1 MCGKGRHGREMKDTF
16 LRVKGII
23 KKDDKYLLIK
33 RWVDDRIPDPFVW
46 EFIDAEVNHGEAPD
60 DTVLRAINELLSVE
74 GKIEKIEYTW
84 SSMLGDTHCVG
95 IAYLCSIAE
104 ADEANIV
111 LSEDF
116 GEWIWVTRDEFPRY
130 IENQYVLQ
138 DLEGKEL

>member
-1 MCGKGRHGREMKDTF
+1 MQSTF

-23 KKDDKYLLIK
+23 KKDDRYLLLK

-60 DTVLRAINELLSVE
+60 DTVLRAINEQLSVE

-84 SSMLGDTHCVG
+84 SNMLGDTHCVG
-95 IAYLCSIAE
+95 IAYICSIAE

-111 LSEDF
+111 LSEEF
-116 GEWIWVTRDEFPRY
+116 GEWIWVTREEIPEY
-130 IENQYVLQ
+130 IENQYVLK
-138 DLEGKEL
+138 DLEGKAL

>member
-1 MCGKGRHGREMKDTF
+1 MQSTF

-23 KKDDKYLLIK
+23 KKDDRYLLLK

-60 DTVLRAINELLSVE
+60 DTELRAINEQLSVE

-95 IAYLCSIAE
+95 IAYICSIAE

-111 LSEDF
+111 LSEEF
-116 GEWIWVTRDEFPRY
+116 GEWIWVTREEIPEY
-130 IENQYVLQ
+130 IENQYVLK
-138 DLEGKEL
+138 DLEGKAL

>member
-1 MCGKGRHGREMKDTF
+1 MKDTF

-60 DTVLRAINELLSVE
+60 DTVLRAINELLSVG

-95 IAYLCSIAE
+95 IAYICSIAE
-104 ADEANIV
+104 EDEANIV
-111 LSEDF
+111 LPEEF
-116 GEWIWVTRDEFPRY
+116 GEWIWVTRDEIPLY
-130 IENQYVLQ
+130 IENQYVLK
-138 DLEGKEL
+138 DIEGKAL

>member
-1 MCGKGRHGREMKDTF
+1 MRNTF

-60 DTVLRAINELLSVE
+60 DTVLRAINELLSVS

-95 IAYLCSIAE
+95 IAYICSIAE
-104 ADEANIV
+104 EDEANIV
-111 LSEDF
+111 LAEEF
-116 GEWIWVTRDEFPRY
+116 GEWIWVSREEIPLY
-130 IENQYVLQ
+130 IENQYVLK
-138 DLEGKEL
+138 DLEGKTL

>member
-1 MCGKGRHGREMKDTF
+1 MQSTF

-23 KKDDKYLLIK
+23 KKDDRYLLLK

-46 EFIDAEVNHGEAPD
+46 EFIDAEVNHGEAPN
-60 DTVLRAINELLSVE
+60 DTVLRAINEQLSVE

-95 IAYLCSIAE
+95 IAYICSIAE

-111 LSEDF
+111 LSEEF
-116 GEWIWVTRDEFPRY
+116 GEWIWVTREEIPEY
-130 IENQYVLQ
+130 IENQYVLK
-138 DLEGKEL
+138 DLEGKAL